1 MGYQDGDS
9 FQEWQFDRS
18 LDKTRVSTGKISYGL
33 SPTMRRLVFS
43 STNSYSGTKEF
54 IKMKNKIK
62 RILEDDIGNDNVD
75 Y

>member
-1 MGYQDGDS
+1 MGFREGDS
-9 FQEWQFDRS
+9 FQDWQFDRS

-33 SPTMRRLVFS
+33 SPTMRRLVFA
-43 STNSYSGTKEF
+43 STNSYGNTKEF

-62 RILEDDIGNDNVD
+62 RILEDDIGNGNVD

>member
-1 MGYQDGDS
+1 MGYREGDS

-62 RILEDDIGNDNVD
+62 RILEENER
-75 Y
+75 

>member
-1 MGYQDGDS
+1 MGYREGDS

-54 IKMKNKIK
+54 IKMKNKLK
-62 RILEDDIGNDNVD
+62 RILEENER
-75 Y
+75 

>member
-54 IKMKNKIK
+54 IKMKNKLK
-62 RILEDDIGNDNVD
+62 RILEENER
-75 Y
+75 